1 METSV
6 EFSNPD
12 NVVFDYTTF
21 LSASCKQRVTFVDAL
36 KALIPAFEITWTSSM
51 PNGMT
56 DSEKLQ
62 MQALKVLSTNI
73 SDTNNLIR
81 LLRLARAEH
90 IDELMI
96 KLPYALEELQ
106 LVEIESKTTCK
117 MIKLDDEGEVLRAHM
132 L

>member
-1 METSV
+1 METAV
-6 EFSNPD
+6 EFSNES

-21 LSASCKQRVTFVDAL
+21 LSASCKHKVTVMDAL
-36 KALIPAFEITWTSSM
+36 KALIPTFEIARTSSM
-51 PNGMT
+51 PQGLT

-81 LLRLARAEH
+81 LLRLARVEH
-90 IDELMI
+90 IDELTI
-96 KLPYALEELQ
+96 QLPYALDASQ
-106 LVEIESKTTCK
+106 LAEIEAKAICK
-117 MIKLDDEGEVLRAHM
+117 IIILDDLAEELRAHM